1 MAAECARDALLQKV
15 VDNKTDSG
23 IDCLFRVCSFF
34 FRFAFCGISFTII
47 RKKL

>member
-34 FRFAFCGISFTII
+34 FSLCLLWNFLYYYS
-47 RKKL
+47 